1 MFFFSRGRDFGRD
14 NLGLRDGSEM
24 VVADVC
30 VKGLLSKL
38 NRLFGMSFSEFFFL
52 QFLGEKKRHHHHHH
66 KSNHRSDFREPNL
79 TSNNAR
85 REHRHSGGHY

>member
-1 MFFFSRGRDFGRD
+1 MDIFSRGRDFGRD

-30 VKGLLSKL
+30 VKGRKQGCL
-38 NRLFGMSFSEFFFL
+38 RGRGFFHLFIYS
-52 QFLGEKKRHHHHHH
+52 FLGEKKRHHHHHH
-66 KSNHRSDFREPNL
+66 KSSHRSDFREPNL